1 MKQYKNIF
9 LGFVAMVAGLFTT
22 GCSNEIEAEPNNSS
36 ESFRKVTISGNVEFP
51 EMPQAF
57 TRAFGEAPSSGL
69 NLYLLV
75 FDDTGLTE
83 VVVATDVTFNNV
95 NKTFSYKASIT
106 ETDTPTKIHFIA
118 ISDSNKSFYK
128 TLQDLWGPETLVMR
142 NLITSNGQDAYWQRI
157 DLEKPIKKDDSDLAS
172 NFTGIKLIRNFAKV
186 SIESKENLEMFKLEG
201 FVVVNVL
208 QSGTIAP
215 MLMDNNGQ
223 VTYVDFVKGNNDS
236 GKNYYHWI
244 VDEQGYTGRRAISD
258 GDSSDERWEQF
269 KEDNLSSLWD
279 FNTNDKYFYERPFL
293 ATNHIYVIVKG
304 QYLSYGSS
312 YYKVDLGETDSD
324 GIFTYYNLLRNINYH
339 IVIKSVEA
347 TGASDPISAAQM
359 AASNNLCAAVETL
372 SQSKVTDGEAMLEV
386 NATTFVSVDT
396 KPIIIQYRYSDMD
409 TGSYSNSDVAIKY
422 ITGDEI
428 VVGLSETTKGV
439 SGEDNWYNLTLSP
452 PVPTDALREQ
462 SFVLYKSG
470 GLSRKITLIS
480 RHPWEFG
487 NVSLTGTTVSI
498 TLPAGLPEAM
508 FPLVLTF
515 DDELGRN
522 YGSKK
527 ISLYQYKQ
535 NQTVTQTIASVPAG
549 TELYVCNP
557 YFTNKKIN

>member
-1 MKQYKNIF
+1 M
-9 LGFVAMVAGLFTT
+9 
-22 GCSNEIEAEPNNSS
+22 
-36 ESFRKVTISGNVEFP
+36 
-51 EMPQAF
+51 
-57 TRAFGEAPSSGL
+57 
-69 NLYLLV
+69 
-75 FDDTGLTE
+75 
-83 VVVATDVTFNNV
+83 
-95 NKTFSYKASIT
+95 
-106 ETDTPTKIHFIA
+106 
-118 ISDSNKSFYK
+118 
-128 TLQDLWGPETLVMR
+128 WGPETLVMR
-142 NLITSNGQDAYWQRI
+142 NLITSNGQEAYWQRI
-157 DLEKPIKKDDSDLAS
+157 DLEKPIKKDDLDLAS
-172 NFTGIKLIRNFAKV
+172 KFTGIKLIRNFAKV
-186 SIESKENLEMFKLEG
+186 SIESKANSAMFKLEG

-223 VTYVDFVKGNNDS
+223 VTYVDFVKDNNDS

-244 VDEQGYTGRRAISD
+244 VDEQGYTGRRAISE
-258 GDSSDERWEQF
+258 GDSSDERWEEF
-269 KEDNLSSLWD
+269 KEDKLSPSWD

-304 QYLSYGSS
+304 RFGTYNSS

-347 TGASDPISAAQM
+347 TGASDPVSAAKM

-396 KPIIIQYRYSDMD
+396 EPIVIQYRYSDMN

-428 VVGLSETTKGV
+428 VVGLNETTKGV
-439 SGEDNWYNLTLSP
+439 PGEDDWYNLTLNPSA
-452 PVPTDALREQ
+452 PTDALREQ

-487 NVSLTGTTVSI
+487 NVSFTGTTASV

-508 FPLVLTF
+508 FPLVFTF
-515 DDELGRN
+515 NDDSGHN

-527 ISLYQYKQ
+527 IYLPQYKE
-535 NQTVTQTIASVPAG
+535 NQTFTQTVASVPAG
-549 TELYVCNP
+549 TVLYVCNP
-557 YFTNKKIN
+557 YFTNKNLN

>member
-22 GCSNEIEAEPNNSS
+22 DCSNEIDPVPNNSS
-36 ESFRKVTISGNVEFP
+36 ESFSKVTISGSVDFP
-51 EMPQAF
+51 EMPQAL
-57 TRAFGEAPSSGL
+57 TRALGEDPSSDL

-83 VVVATDVTFNNV
+83 VVVATDVTYS

-142 NLITSNGQDAYWQRI
+142 NLTTSNGQDAYWQRI
-157 DLEKPIKKDDSDLAS
+157 DLNKPVKKDDSDLAT

-186 SIESKENLEMFKLEG
+186 SIESKANPEMFTLEG
-201 FVVVNVL
+201 FEVVNVL

-215 MLMDNNGQ
+215 MLMDNNGN
-223 VTYVDFVKGNNDS
+223 VTYVDFVTNNNKS

-258 GDSSDERWEQF
+258 GDSSDERWAQF
-269 KEDNLSSLWD
+269 KEDNLSSSWD
-279 FNTNDKYFYERPFL
+279 FNSNDKYFYERPFL

-304 QYLSYGSS
+304 KFGSYDSS

-347 TGASDPISAAQM
+347 TGSSNPVAAAQM
-359 AASNNLCAAVETL
+359 AASNNLCAAVETI
-372 SQSKVTDGEAMLEV
+372 SQSKVTDGDAMLEV

-396 KPIIIQYRYSDMD
+396 EPIVIKYRYSDMN
-409 TGSYSNSDVAIKY
+409 TGAYSTSDVAIKY

-428 VVGLSETTKGV
+428 VVDWSETK
-439 SGEDNWYNLTLSP
+439 SPGEDGWYNLTLKP
-452 PVPTDALREQ
+452 TAPTDALREQ

-487 NVSLTGTTVSI
+487 NVSFTGTTVRV
-498 TLPAGLPEAM
+498 TLPAGLPDAM

-515 DDELGRN
+515 KDESGHT

-527 ISLYQYKQ
+527 IYLSQYKE
-535 NQTVTQTIASVPAG
+535 NQTVTQTLTSVSAG
-549 TELYVCNP
+549 TAIYVCNP
-557 YFTNKKIN
+557 YFTDKKIN